1 MLLEDG
7 RQVGD
12 GPDGTL
18 PPVVRPRRSAVLA
31 CLVALAAAGCG
42 GGGDDGDDGSPRPQV
57 GVSGGEEEAATDLGF
72 PAFATKNTTRVGGS
86 DPVANAAAVARAVYP
101 ATDTATRPKA
111 VALVD
116 SDDWQGGVAAAA
128 LYADPIGAPV
138 LLSDGGDLPDAT
150 KSALDALA
158 PTGAREVG
166 NAQVIRVGDVAEPDK
181 LKATDV
187 AGKDPAEVAAQID
200 AVLSEAKGRS
210 SDHIV
215 VVGSEKPEFA
225 MPAAGW
231 AAKSGDPVLFS
242 DRDTVPAATRAAI
255 ERHQQPK
262 IYILGPESSVSKKA
276 EDQLKRL
283 GTVTRIEAGED
294 PVATAIAFARFVD
307 GAFGWEVVDPGH
319 GLVFV
324 NKENPLDAVAAAP
337 LSGSGTYGPIVI
349 HSGGAK
355 LDSAVDGYL
364 RDIRPGYRRN
374 PVRGVYNHGWII
386 GDEEA
391 MPVASQARIDSIL
404 EITLEDT
411 GSEPPS
417 S

>member
-1 MLLEDG
+1 M
-7 RQVGD
+7 
-12 GPDGTL
+12 
-18 PPVVRPRRSAVLA
+18 LA
-31 CLVALAAAGCG
+31 CLAALAAAGCG
-42 GGGDDGDDGSPRPQV
+42 GGGGGDGDDGSPRPQV
-57 GVSGGEEEAATDLGF
+57 GVGGGEEEAAADLGF
-72 PAFATKNTTRVGGS
+72 PAFATKNTTRVGGA
-86 DPVANAAAVARAVYP
+86 DPVADAAAVARAVYP
-101 ATDTATRPKA
+101 GTEPAVRPKA

-116 SDDWQGGVAAAA
+116 SEDWRGGVAAAA
-128 LYADPIGAPV
+128 LFAQPIGAPV
-138 LLSDGGDLPDAT
+138 LLTDGTDLPDAT

-158 PTGAREVG
+158 PTGSEEAG
-166 NAQVIRVGDVAEPDK
+166 DAQVLRVGDVAEPEG

-187 AGKDPAEVAAQID
+187 SGRDAAEIAAQID
-200 AVLSEAKGRS
+200 AVLSEARGRS

-242 DRDTVPAATRAAI
+242 ERDSVPSATKAAI

-276 EDQLKRL
+276 ETELKRL

-294 PVATAIAFARFVD
+294 PVATAIEFARFVD
-307 GAFGWEVVDPGH
+307 GAFGWEVIDPGH
-319 GLVFV
+319 GVLFV
-324 NKENPLDAVAAAP
+324 NKERPLDAVAAAP
-337 LSGSGTYGPIVI
+337 LSGSGTYGPVI
-349 HSGGAK
+349 LHSGASR
-355 LDSAVDGYL
+355 LDPAVDGYL

-391 MPVASQARIDSIL
+391 MPVATQSRIDALL

-411 GSEPPS
+411 GTEPPS